1 MFEALAIAT
10 RDFFRPRMLGLVLWP
25 LLGSILLWLVLGFV
39 LWHPLVNG
47 LQNLAAVPALR
58 NLLGDGVLHWFS
70 AFSVLIVL
78 LLIFPPLVQATA
90 LLITATIAMPVML
103 KDVAARDYPQL
114 QRRRGGGIAGSIWN
128 ALAATLIY
136 LLLWL
141 LTLPLWFFGIPALV
155 LPVVLGGWYN
165 DRLFRYD
172 ALAEHADGDEYTLL
186 KRRAGGSFFLL
197 GCVGAA
203 IQLVPLL
210 NLIAPVY
217 SGLCF
222 VHLGLAE
229 LARLRAGQA
238 PARL

>member
-1 MFEALAIAT
+1 MFEALSLAT

-25 LLGSILLWLVLGFV
+25 LLGSILLWLVLGIF

-47 LQNLAAVPALR
+47 LQNLASVPALR
-58 NLLGDGVLHWFS
+58 NLLGEHVLHWFS
-70 AFSVLIVL
+70 EFSVLIAL
-78 LLIFPPLVQATA
+78 LLVMPPLVQVSA

-103 KDVAARDYPQL
+103 RDVSARDYAQL
-114 QRRRGGGIAGSIWN
+114 ERRRGGGIAGSVWN

-141 LTLPLWFFGIPALV
+141 LTLPLWFFVVPALV

-172 ALAEHADGDEYTLL
+172 ALAEHASGDEYALL
-186 KRRAGGSFFLL
+186 QRRAGGQFFLI
-197 GCVGAA
+197 GCVGAL

-229 LARLRAGQA
+229 LARLRAGRA
-238 PARL
+238 A